1 MILWTTDQLA
11 GAKTSSAK
19 PAVFRK
25 KTLDRI
31 SSPEDLTDYLKV
43 TNPGV
48 WVVLAAVIVLLCGIF
63 VWSCV
68 GTLETKEKAS
78 VIVED
83 HSAIVVLTD
92 SNVLKEGMPLRVST
106 EEVTIASVYS
116 DEYGRLVGK
125 AEIALPDGTY
135 EGTVITDQTHPID
148 FLTKAGNV

>member
-1 MILWTTDQLA
+1 M
-11 GAKTSSAK
+11 SANEQ

-106 EEVTIASVYS
+106 EEVTIASVYN

-135 EGTVITDQTHPID
+135 EGTLITDQTHPID

>member
-1 MILWTTDQLA
+1 M
-11 GAKTSSAK
+11 SANEQ

-68 GTLETKEKAS
+68 GILETKEKAS

-135 EGTVITDQTHPID
+135 EGTLITDQTHPID

>member
-1 MILWTTDQLA
+1 M
-11 GAKTSSAK
+11 SANEQ

-135 EGTVITDQTHPID
+135 EGTLITDQTHAID

>member
-1 MILWTTDQLA
+1 M
-11 GAKTSSAK
+11 SANEQ

-48 WVVLAAVIVLLCGIF
+48 WVVLAAVIALLCGIF

-135 EGTVITDQTHPID
+135 EGALITDQTHPID

>member
-1 MILWTTDQLA
+1 M
-11 GAKTSSAK
+11 SANEQ

-125 AEIALPDGTY
+125 VEIALPDGTY
-135 EGTVITDQTHPID
+135 EGTLITDQTHPID

>member
-1 MILWTTDQLA
+1 M
-11 GAKTSSAK
+11 SANEQ

-83 HSAIVVLTD
+83 HSSIVVLTD

-135 EGTVITDQTHPID
+135 EGTVITDKTHPID

>member
-1 MILWTTDQLA
+1 M
-11 GAKTSSAK
+11 SANEQ

-31 SSPEDLTDYLKV
+31 LSPEDLTDYLKV

>member
-1 MILWTTDQLA
+1 M
-11 GAKTSSAK
+11 SANEQ

>member
-1 MILWTTDQLA
+1 M
-11 GAKTSSAK
+11 SANEQ

-135 EGTVITDQTHPID
+135 EGTIITDQTHPID

>member
-1 MILWTTDQLA
+1 M
-11 GAKTSSAK
+11 SANEQ

-106 EEVTIASVYS
+106 EEVTIASVYN

-125 AEIALPDGTY
+125 VEIALPDGTY
-135 EGTVITDQTHPID
+135 EGTLITDQTHPID

>member
-1 MILWTTDQLA
+1 M
-11 GAKTSSAK
+11 SANEQ

-125 AEIALPDGTY
+125 AGIALPDGTY

>member
-1 MILWTTDQLA
+1 M
-11 GAKTSSAK
+11 SANEQ

-48 WVVLAAVIVLLCGIF
+48 WVVLAVVIVLLCGIF

-135 EGTVITDQTHPID
+135 EGTLITDQTHPID

>member
-1 MILWTTDQLA
+1 M
-11 GAKTSSAK
+11 SANEQ

-135 EGTVITDQTHPID
+135 EGTLITDQTHPID